1 MMIPATRR
9 AFRSAALGLLIA
21 LFAVVPAMAHE
32 TTVKGTVAAIEP
44 ARIQI
49 KTGEE
54 KQGQAPVWYPIDA
67 KTKIMRGKATLS
79 FGDAK
84 ISTGERVVVLLDH
97 DAKGVMKTLEVR
109 LAER

>member
-1 MMIPATRR
+1 MHRKIQLSPRGGMAMMVVLALSVVIL
-9 AFRSAALGLLIA
+9 ALGM
-21 LFAVVPAMAHE
+21 AMI
-32 TTVKGTVAAIEP
+32 GL
-44 ARIQI
+44 
-49 KTGEE
+49 TGNVM
-54 KQGQAPVWYPIDA
+54 QTSVDA